1 MADRSGA
8 VLDVRGLGVRTGNR
22 MLTEG
27 VSFTLYPGRTLAL
40 VGESGSGKSITA
52 SAVLGLL
59 PPGTEVAA
67 GSVVHVPTGSDWV
80 TPEHPN
86 GSPRGRGIST
96 VFQDPMS
103 SLNPSMRV
111 GDQVAE
117 PLRVHAGWT
126 RTAARAEV
134 ERLFAE
140 VELPEPARTADKYPH
155 ELSGGQK
162 QRVMI
167 ALALASSPE
176 VLIADEPTTALDV
189 TVQRAVLDLLDRLR
203 RARGLAVLFITHDLD
218 VVRDIADDVAVMH
231 RGRVVESGPVAEVLL
246 RPQDAYTRELVHA
259 HTAADMRSA
268 GAASG
273 SDRPLVAASG
283 VAVDYVRSR
292 DLFGRPR
299 DVFTVLDGVDLCIQP
314 GERVGLVGES
324 GSGKSTLG
332 RALLGLVPLA
342 RGRVE
347 VDGVVVEGHGSMDE
361 SYLTGEP
368 YRVSKAPGATVL
380 SGAING
386 EVVLTIRAEK
396 LAHDSRYAQIM
407 EVMQEAEQKRPQ
419 LRRLGD
425 QLGGAFAIFALI
437 ISGVVWLITGDALRF
452 LSVLVIATPCPLIIA
467 IPVTIIG
474 AISMAARLGII
485 IKDPTVLERLPTC
498 RTAIFDKTGTL
509 TYGRPELTDILPAAG
524 LSADTVLQYAASL
537 ECYSKHPLASAIIQ
551 AAEKAKLVPIEAASV
566 SERPGQGLT
575 GIVAGRE
582 IRVTHRKK
590 LLHASPQMAATLPP
604 TAAGLE
610 CIILMDGQYAATF
623 RFRDA
628 PRSDGKSFISHL
640 APSHQFNKI
649 MLVSG
654 DRESEVVY
662 LAQLLGIKETLAS
675 QSPEQ
680 KVAIVRE
687 ETAKAP
693 TLFMGD
699 GINDAPALTSATV
712 GIAFGQH
719 SSVTAEAAGVVIME
733 NSLAKVDELL
743 HISTRLRL
751 IALQS
756 AIGGIALSLIGMGF
770 AAAGYISPVQAAL
783 FQEIIDVL
791 AITNALR
798 LSLGKR
804 IETDMN
810 R

>member
-1 MADRSGA
+1 
-8 VLDVRGLGVRTGNR
+8 
-22 MLTEG
+22 
-27 VSFTLYPGRTLAL
+27 
-40 VGESGSGKSITA
+40 
-52 SAVLGLL
+52 
-59 PPGTEVAA
+59 
-67 GSVVHVPTGSDWV
+67 
-80 TPEHPN
+80 
-86 GSPRGRGIST
+86 
-96 VFQDPMS
+96 
-103 SLNPSMRV
+103 
-111 GDQVAE
+111 
-117 PLRVHAGWT
+117 
-126 RTAARAEV
+126 
-134 ERLFAE
+134 
-140 VELPEPARTADKYPH
+140 
-155 ELSGGQK
+155 
-162 QRVMI
+162 
-167 ALALASSPE
+167 
-176 VLIADEPTTALDV
+176 
-189 TVQRAVLDLLDRLR
+189 
-203 RARGLAVLFITHDLD
+203 
-218 VVRDIADDVAVMH
+218 
-231 RGRVVESGPVAEVLL
+231 
-246 RPQDAYTRELVHA
+246 
-259 HTAADMRSA
+259 
-268 GAASG
+268 
-273 SDRPLVAASG
+273 
-283 VAVDYVRSR
+283 
-292 DLFGRPR
+292 
-299 DVFTVLDGVDLCIQP
+299 
-314 GERVGLVGES
+314 
-324 GSGKSTLG
+324 
-332 RALLGLVPLA
+332 
-342 RGRVE
+342 
-347 VDGVVVEGHGSMDE
+347 VVEGHGSMDE

-368 YRVSKAPGATVL
+368 YRVSKAPGASVL

-386 EVVLTIRAEK
+386 EAVLTIRAEK

-437 ISGVVWLITGDALRF
+437 MSGIVWWVTNDALRF

-467 IPVTIIG
+467 IPITIIG

-485 IKDPTVLERLPTC
+485 IKDPTVLERLSTC

-509 TYGRPELTDILPAAG
+509 TYGKPEFTEILPAAG
-524 LSADTVLQYAASL
+524 LRADDVLGHAASL
-537 ECYSKHPLASAIIQ
+537 ERYSKHPLASATIQ
-551 AAEKAKLVPIEAASV
+551 AAEKAKLTLIEAASV
-566 SERPGQGLT
+566 SEKPGQGLT
-575 GIVAGRE
+575 GIVAGHE
-582 IRVTHRKK
+582 IAVTSRKK
-590 LLHASPQMAATLPP
+590 LLQLQPDLELPP

-610 CIILMDGQYAATF
+610 SIIMMDGKYAATL

-640 APSHQFNKI
+640 APSHQLNKI

-654 DRESEVVY
+654 DRESEVSY
-662 LAQLLGIKETLAS
+662 LAELLGIKETLAS

-680 KVAIVRE
+680 KVTIVRE

-699 GINDAPALTSATV
+699 GINDAPALASATV

-756 AIGGIALSLIGMGF
+756 AIGGMALSLIGMGF

-791 AITNALR
+791 AIMNALR